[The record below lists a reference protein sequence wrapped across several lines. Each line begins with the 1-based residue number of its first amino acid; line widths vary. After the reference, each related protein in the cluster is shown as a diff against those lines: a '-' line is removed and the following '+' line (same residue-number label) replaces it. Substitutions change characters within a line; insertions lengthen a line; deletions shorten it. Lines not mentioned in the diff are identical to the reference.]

1 MSDEKSFAAI
11 EQKRVEFYGDDLVA
25 VRVQDGTIYVP
36 IRPLC
41 ELLGLDWSGQR
52 QRIMRDAVLSQKFK
66 GVGVTTTP
74 SKSGVGGG
82 KQDMLALPLDYIS
95 GFLFGVN
102 ANRVKAEIKEKL
114 IIYQEKCYS
123 VLSEAFYEGRLNPDT
138 DFEVLLQSDSPA
150 AQAYKTFQALAKLA
164 RHQLILES
172 RIDQHEDRLEQLES
186 VIGDPGRHVTPDQAS
201 QISQAVKTVAMKL
214 SKASGRNEYGGVY
227 GELYRKF
234 GVTSY
239 KQLPAAKY
247 DEAMRW
253 LNEWRESV
261 EGDVPF

>member
-1 MSDEKSFAAI
+1 MSDEKSLAAI

>member
-1 MSDEKSFAAI
+1 M
-11 EQKRVEFYGDDLVA
+11 
-25 VRVQDGTIYVP
+25 
-36 IRPLC
+36 
-41 ELLGLDWSGQR
+41 
-52 QRIMRDAVLSQKFK
+52 
-66 GVGVTTTP
+66 GVTTTP

>member
-1 MSDEKSFAAI
+1 MSDEKSLAAI

-25 VRVQDGTIYVP
+25 VRVQDGTIFVP

-102 ANRVKAEIKEKL
+102 ANRVKEEIREKL

-234 GVTSY
+234 GITSY